1 MSERGEPTAVFV
13 ISPRSAGPLTVS
25 TPRRAR
31 SDTRHPQ
38 KTKNKNIPQAASRL
52 ERLDAAETHLDAAAE
67 AEAAAAEPALE
78 GCRRH
83 VHGAP
88 PADRRAARAP
98 TLRLDASLVSE
109 HDLIDARTLMATN
122 EVRGGALV

>member
-13 ISPRSAGPLTVS
+13 ISPRSAGPPTVS

-52 ERLDAAETHLDAAAE
+52 ERLDAAETHLDAAE
-67 AEAAAAEPALE
+67 AEAAAAELRALE
-78 GCRRH
+78 VADAMYTVRH
-83 VHGAP
+83 RLTGAP
-88 PADRRAARAP
+88 RAAP

-122 EVRGGALV
+122 EARRAAV